1 MKRQLVRV
9 MDTII
14 ETALLQAEAKGKV
27 AFQSAGLKIKKK

>member
-1 MKRQLVRV
+1 

-27 AFQSAGLKIKKK
+27 AFQSAGLKIIKKKNKD